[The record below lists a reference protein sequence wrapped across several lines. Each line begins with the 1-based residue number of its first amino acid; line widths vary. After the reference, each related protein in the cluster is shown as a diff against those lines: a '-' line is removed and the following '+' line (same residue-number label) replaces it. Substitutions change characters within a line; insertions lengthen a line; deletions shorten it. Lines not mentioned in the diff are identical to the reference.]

1 MSLKPVR
8 ITSSELLTPLG
19 NDLTATWLAI
29 RQGRRVGNAGP
40 IAPASITPYETLLGP
55 LLTESGRQLWCG
67 EQLEP
72 AQRYA
77 LIVASATLAKSGWTR
92 EQWQD
97 ETTLCV
103 VATSKGSIVS
113 WLNAREGGDVA
124 AMRKIISIPDPAA
137 ELCTMGLAS
146 TDVILGQAL
155 GLRGPR
161 KTIIGACA
169 SGLMAVHHAVGML
182 QHGCARR
189 ALVVASDAS
198 LHPLFLAAYRR
209 LGVLAPPDADGQA
222 RCDPFAA
229 SGKGFVVS
237 EAAAAVTL
245 EVDSEPQAGIF
256 LSRTGLASDGT
267 HLVATDPS
275 DYALR
280 RLLQRLYEP
289 EAPLGFVHAH
299 ATGTGHDAYELQAIR
314 DTYGADKPVFSH
326 KYYLGHTMGAASLV
340 SLVLSAQCHR
350 TGLLLD
356 GTPFDPTRPSVT
368 LAQGFGGHIAG
379 AVLQSRT
386 AP

>member
-8 ITSSELLTPLG
+8 IASSELLTPLG
-19 NDLTATWLAI
+19 HDLTATWSAI
-29 RQGRRVGNAGP
+29 HLGQRVCDAGP
-40 IAPASITPYETLLGP
+40 IAPASIRPYEAVLLP
-55 LLTESGRQLWCG
+55 LLTKSGRQLWCG
-67 EQLEP
+67 DQLET

-77 LIVASATLAKSGWTR
+77 LIVAAAALAKSGWTP

-97 ETTLCV
+97 EATLCV

-124 AMRKIISIPDPAA
+124 AMRKNISNPAPA
-137 ELCTMGLAS
+137 TWLCTMGLAS
-146 TDVILGQAL
+146 TDVMLGQAF

-161 KTIIGACA
+161 KTIVGACA

-182 QHGCARR
+182 QHGLIRR

-198 LHPLFLAAYRR
+198 LHPLFLATYRR
-209 LGVLAPPDADGQA
+209 MGVLAPPDADGQA

-245 EVDSEPQAGIF
+245 EVDSEPQTGIH
-256 LSRTGLASDGT
+256 LLRTGLASDGT

-275 DYALR
+275 AYAMR
-280 RLLQRLYEP
+280 RLLQRLHAP
-289 EAPLGFVHAH
+289 GAPLGFVHAH

-314 DTYGADKPVFSH
+314 DTYGVVKPVFSH

-340 SLVLSAQCHR
+340 SLVLSAHCHR
-350 TGLLLD
+350 MGVLPD
-356 GTPFDPTRPSVT
+356 GTRCDPAAPSLT